1 MTSQVCS
8 REGTALETSVG
19 INPAPGRAACVAMSV
34 TRDPRE
40 LGAIFLG
47 GAAGSLLRAYVGLHL
62 VTSTHH
68 WPWGTF
74 LVNVAAAFLLG
85 YFSTRLLERLPVSNY
100 QRPLL
105 GTGICGGL
113 STFSTM
119 QIEVVR
125 LFQGGDWVV
134 AVSYVLASIAAGY
147 VALHLATALVRRA
160 VVRW

>member
-1 MTSQVCS
+1 MT
-8 REGTALETSVG
+8 GDL
-19 INPAPGRAACVAMSV
+19 
-34 TRDPRE
+34 RE
-40 LGAIFLG
+40 LGAIFVG
-47 GAAGSLLRAYVGLHL
+47 GAVGSVARAWVGLL
-62 VTSTHH
+62 VDTSPHQ

-74 LVNVAAAFLLG
+74 LVNVVAAFLLG

-100 QRPLL
+100 QRPFL

-125 LFQGGDWVV
+125 LFQSGAWVIGVTYVV
-134 AVSYVLASIAAGY
+134 ASIVAGY

>member
-1 MTSQVCS
+1 M
-8 REGTALETSVG
+8 
-19 INPAPGRAACVAMSV
+19 I
-34 TRDPRE
+34 RDPRE
-40 LGAIFLG
+40 LGAIFVG
-47 GAAGSLLRAYVGLHL
+47 GAIGSIARAWVGLHL
-62 VTSTHH
+62 NGTPGQ

-74 LVNVAAAFLLG
+74 TVNVLAAFLLG

-100 QRPLL
+100 QRPFL

-119 QIEVVR
+119 QVEVVR
-125 LFQGGDWVV
+125 IFQSGAWVV
-134 AVSYVLASIAAGY
+134 GVSYVAASIAAGY